1 MHAIVT
7 GMLLMPNR
15 TADIDLRLMQR
26 QIALSVWENEGGR
39 GLGRR
44 KALRSDVPYMITT
57 ELTQL
62 RIRIIAL
69 ENLVIA
75 LLAAPSDRRLDLAR
89 EMAIYISPRAGFTR
103 HHLTVN
109 AAAQMM
115 HLVERAGDLC
125 AIQP

>member
-1 MHAIVT
+1 MD
-7 GMLLMPNR
+7 MLPVPNR
-15 TADIDLRLMQR
+15 TANVERRLMQR

-39 GLGRR
+39 GLSRR
-44 KALRSDVPYMITT
+44 QALRSDVPYKITT

-75 LLAAPSDRRLDLAR
+75 LLAAPSDRRIDLAR
-89 EMAIYISPRAGFTR
+89 EMATYISPRPGFSR

-109 AAAQMM
+109 AAAQMIR
-115 HLVERAGDLC
+115 LVERAGDLC
-125 AIQP
+125 GTQP